1 MSVTNSIHSPT
12 TELLELL
19 LSSGIYRLYVLRNA
33 QYIYPVSKLAFPVKD
48 MGTGPKHI
56 EPQSKEVM
64 E

>member
-1 MSVTNSIHSPT
+1 MSVTNSTHSPT

-19 LSSGIYRLYVLRNA
+19 LCSGIYRYVLRNT
-33 QYIYPVSKLAFPVKD
+33 QYICPVSKLAFPVKD